1 MQRTR
6 ILLSIGDKNM
16 ENYFLLFMDNKIA
29 RGRPS
34 IIIDGWKE
42 ILSNCQSEDERF
54 SLSRY
59 CFLATYI
66 CYLKFLTFMTKV

>member
-29 RGRPS
+29 RGSPSRISS
-34 IIIDGWKE
+34 IILLVLVLLVLQMGISPSMNLVS
-42 ILSNCQSEDERF
+42 ILLKLYKLCLEK
-54 SLSRY
+54 
-59 CFLATYI
+59 
-66 CYLKFLTFMTKV
+66 YLK

>member
-29 RGRPS
+29 QGSPSRISS
-34 IIIDGWKE
+34 IILLVLVLL
-42 ILSNCQSEDERF
+42 ILQMGISPSMNLVSILLELYKLCLEK
-54 SLSRY
+54 
-59 CFLATYI
+59 
-66 CYLKFLTFMTKV
+66 YLK

>member
-29 RGRPS
+29 QGRPS

-42 ILSNCQSEDERF
+42 ILPTAGAKMNVSAFQDID
-54 SLSRY
+54 
-59 CFLATYI
+59 FLLHTYAI
-66 CYLKFLTFMTKV
+66 

>member
-29 RGRPS
+29 RGCEREGLALPFPQPS
-34 IIIDGWKE
+34 G
-42 ILSNCQSEDERF
+42 
-54 SLSRY
+54 
-59 CFLATYI
+59 LA
-66 CYLKFLTFMTKV
+66 KV